1 MVGELEPDPSQMRIS
16 DADRHQVAEF
26 LREAA
31 GEGRLDLDELD
42 ERLEATYAA
51 RTYADLVPITHDLP
65 VQPSAQAPVQRP
77 MTGAAVSRPA
87 PGTAVRYDSSVAIM
101 SGVDRKGLWEVGPT
115 HSVFC
120 VMGGVDIDLREA
132 VFASPEVVITANT
145 LMGGVDVIVDERTR
159 VIVEGVG
166 IMGAFEQARD
176 RVEPQ
181 LTDDS
186 PVVRVRGAA
195 IMGAVS
201 VIRKGP
207 PRQRRPRSL
216 HRPH

>member
-1 MVGELEPDPSQMRIS
+1 MRIS

-65 VQPSAQAPVQRP
+65 AQRPPQAPVP
-77 MTGAAVSRPA
+77 AAPA
-87 PGTAVRYDSSVAIM
+87 PGVATRYDSSVAIM
-101 SGVDRKGLWEVGPT
+101 SGVDRKGVWEVGPT

-145 LMGGVDVIVDERTR
+145 LMGGVDVIVNERAR

-166 IMGAFEQARD
+166 IMGAFEHARD
-176 RVEPQ
+176 KVEAQ
-181 LTDDS
+181 VTADS
-186 PVVRVRGAA
+186 PVVRVRGVA
-195 IMGAVS
+195 IMGAVT
-201 VIRKGP
+201 VVRKGP
-207 PRQRRPRSL
+207 PRQRKALRPR
-216 HRPH
+216 